1 MIAMRG
7 SPTVGKPGL
16 AAAAAGVPALENT
29 EVKTLPVV
37 LHADVTR
44 EPFNGGASYQ
54 TLVGDAQGSTPF
66 RLGLQTSPP
75 GYRTPLHSHPYMEAL
90 TVVSGEGE
98 AWIEG
103 HGGPI
108 AMRPG
113 VTLVMPAGVKH
124 WFRALGREPLKTYG
138 IHASPHRIV
147 DIHEEAAGEGH
158 RRA

>member
-1 MIAMRG
+1 L
-7 SPTVGKPGL
+7 PGPL
-16 AAAAAGVPALENT
+16 LFAPSTIAAACGIFLGADIEEAE
-29 EVKTLPVV
+29 LPVV
-37 LHADVTR
+37 VHSDVSR
-44 EPFNGGASYQ
+44 EAFNGGAAYQ

-98 AWIEG
+98 AWIDG
-103 HGGPI
+103 HDGPI
-108 AMRPG
+108 ALKPG

-124 WFRALGREPLKTYG
+124 WFRALGDAPLKTYG

-147 DIHEEAAGEGH
+147 DIHEAAES
-158 RRA
+158 